1 MDLTEVK
8 NEVTIE
14 VINESYE
21 KKEPP
26 KKATKEEL
34 INNIR
39 EWIKIDNDVLALKN
53 DIKTKLNHKKTLT
66 DNLVKVMK
74 TNAIDCFDIN
84 GGALVYNQKKTKK
97 SISGKYLLQQLEKYY
112 KDQPDMAKEI
122 TDHLLTNREETI
134 KEDIKRKIKK

>member
-1 MDLTEVK
+1 MDL
-8 NEVTIE
+8 NEEINE
-14 VINESYE
+14 VINEE
-21 KKEPP
+21 KKDPP
-26 KKATKEEL
+26 KKTTKEEL

-53 DIKTKLNHKKTLT
+53 DIKTKLNHKKMLT

>member
-14 VINESYE
+14 E
-21 KKEPP
+21 KKEPS
-26 KKATKEEL
+26 KKTTKEEL

-84 GGALVYNQKKTKK
+84 GGALVYKKRKTKQ
-97 SISGKYLLQQLEKYY
+97 SISGKFLLSQLEEYY
-112 KDQPDMAKEI
+112 KEQPEIAKEI
-122 TDHLLTNREETI
+122 TKKVLDNRVEII
-134 KEDIKRKIKK
+134 KDEIKRKIDK

>member
-1 MDLTEVK
+1 MYLTEVK

-14 VINESYE
+14 E
-21 KKEPP
+21 KKEPS
-26 KKATKEEL
+26 KKTTKEEL